1 MSNRRDEF
9 KSGSTNPATRFLEWD
24 SNAKGFKFY
33 DKEKKEN
40 VPVKV
45 PFKFLVLKSLHTVKG
60 WHSKSESGIYS
71 NEINN
76 MNEMLNVKSFKGGHI
91 VSGIYREIKEKLQG
105 GVYFKSIYIMLGDGS
120 IANIALKGASCAMWG
135 DFTKKTSARLADEW
149 VAVTGAEDQKNGS
162 VKYSVPVFEF
172 KGSLTEADAIKADQA
187 YDVLSEYFKD
197 YMARKVEEAPSADEL
212 LEAEETPN
220 KAAHVEPT
228 KKAPATQ
235 LIPATQIDDND
246 EFELPF

>member
-40 VPVKV
+40 IPVKV

-149 VAVTGAEDQKNGS
+149 VVVTGAEDQKNGS

-172 KGSLTEADAIKADQA
+172 KGSLTEADAIKADEA

-212 LEAEETPN
+212 LEAEETIPN
-220 KAAHVEPT
+220 KAAHVEPA

-235 LIPATQIDDND
+235 IIED
-246 EFELPF
+246 EYELPF